1 MVATW
6 GLALAVMAVATYYD
20 LRWRVIPNWLI
31 VVYLLLTLPIVLLSG
46 GLWLHLGA
54 AVLVFVALA
63 LLANLVGG
71 IGGGDVKLIAA
82 TILLLGPLLG
92 IWVWVLSLTLAC
104 LGGLVLICTG
114 RRPRVVRLPMA
125 PYFLLGTILSIF
137 IFPR

>member
-31 VVYLLLTLPIVLLSG
+31 VAYILLSTPIVVLSG
-46 GLWLHLGA
+46 GLWLHLAA
-54 AVLVFVALA
+54 AVVVFVVLA
-63 LLANLVGG
+63 VLANLTGG

-92 IWVWVLSLTLAC
+92 IWVWMLGLALSC
-104 LGGLVLICTG
+104 VGGLVLICTG
-114 RRPRVVRLPMA
+114 RRPKLVRLPMA
-125 PYFLLGTILSIF
+125 PYLLLGAVLSVF
-137 IFPR
+137 ISPR

>member
-31 VVYLLLTLPIVLLSG
+31 VTYLLLALPIVVLSG
-46 GLWLHLGA
+46 GLWLHLGS

-63 LLANLVGG
+63 LLANVVGG
-71 IGGGDVKLIAA
+71 IGGGDVKLIAGI
-82 TILLLGPLLG
+82 ILLFGPLLG
-92 IWVWVLSLTLAC
+92 IWVWMSSLALSC

-114 RRPRVVRLPMA
+114 RHPRVVRLPMA